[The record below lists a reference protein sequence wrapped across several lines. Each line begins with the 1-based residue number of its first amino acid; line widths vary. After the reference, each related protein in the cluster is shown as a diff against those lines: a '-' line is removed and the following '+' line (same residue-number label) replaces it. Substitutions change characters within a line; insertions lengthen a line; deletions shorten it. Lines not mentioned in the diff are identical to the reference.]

1 VLGRP
6 AIYVSNVGESRSRDN
21 QLLLT

>member
-6 AIYVSNVGESRSRDN
+6 AIYVMNLGESRSREN
-21 QLLLT
+21 QLLL